1 MTASAE
7 YPLPTPPS
15 PPPSPPKGHVAR
27 NWTIAVVVIIGLIVI
42 GLFVLGAMAKNNVDS
57 KGNAFGDV
65 TLGSC
70 HHQEN
75 ARGLVECMI
84 TIHNSSSGRAGYV
97 IEAQALRGNTVV
109 GGLIHTIVLEVP
121 RGGTKETTLGGV
133 VDGQWDSVRIISVH
147 RDSVPMTNA

>member
-1 MTASAE
+1 MTASAGN
-7 YPLPTPPS
+7 PLPTPPS

-27 NWTIAVVVIIGLIVI
+27 NWTIAVVVIIGLV
-42 GLFVLGAMAKNNVDS
+42 GLIVLGAIAINNEDS
-57 KGNAFGDV
+57 KGNAFGDA

-84 TIHNSSSGRAGYV
+84 TIHNSSHGRAGYV
-97 IEAQALRGNTVV
+97 IEAQALRGDTVV
-109 GGLIHTIVLEVP
+109 GGSIHTIVLEVP

-147 RDSVPMTNA
+147 RDSVMTNT

>member
-7 YPLPTPPS
+7 HPLPTPPS

-27 NWTIAVVVIIGLIVI
+27 NWTIAVVVIIGLIV
-42 GLFVLGAMAKNNVDS
+42 LWAMAKNDEDS

-70 HHQEN
+70 HDGGQDPSDF
-75 ARGLVECMI
+75 VECKI
-84 TIHNSSSGRAGYV
+84 TIHNSSGDTAVYS

-109 GGLIHTIVLEVP
+109 GSLHTGLFFDVP
-121 RGGTKETTLGGV
+121 GGGTREAELGGF
-133 VDGQWDSVRIISVH
+133 VDGYWDRIRIISVQ
-147 RDSVPMTNA
+147 RDRVMTNT

>member
-27 NWTIAVVVIIGLIVI
+27 NWTIAVVVIIGLIV
-42 GLFVLGAMAKNNVDS
+42 LGAMARNNDDS

-70 HHQEN
+70 HDGGQD
-75 ARGLVECMI
+75 ARDLVECKI
-84 TIHNSSSGRAGYV
+84 TIHNSLGPGGRAGYV

-109 GGLIHTIVLEVP
+109 GGLIRTLVLDVP
-121 RGGTKETTLGGV
+121 PGGTREAELGGV

-147 RDSVPMTNA
+147 RDSVMTNT